1 MTLRLILPDGHRRR
15 RECIHKPGVPGF
27 RDRSRGPT
35 YRTLKQVLCQPAG
48 EPRSIVE
55 NPFISTSYQE
65 MAGSSRYRHM
75 SSRCRR
81 FRTEF
86 QTAAAKLLIAGRC
99 ATVAQSR
106 QMTGIS
112 SPSNNN
118 RTQHNFGAA
127 CGCCAKTSSDPP
139 RPFAVGTESLFRSF
153 FQAERVSFRRLR
165 VTRSRQA
172 FAASKFI

>member
-15 RECIHKPGVPGF
+15 RECTHQARVPGF

-55 NPFISTSYQE
+55 NPFISRSCRE
-65 MAGSSRYRHM
+65 IAGSSRNRHM

-118 RTQHNFGAA
+118 RTQHNLGAA
-127 CGCCAKTSSDPP
+127 SGCCAKTSPDPL
-139 RPFAVGTESLFRSF
+139 RSFAVGTESSFRSF
-153 FQAERVSFRRLR
+153 FEAERISFRRLR
-165 VTRSRQA
+165 VTRLRQA
-172 FAASKFI
+172 FAASNCI